1 MSGHVVLSSADT
13 GEIVYE
19 LKAHEKYAIKAVL
32 YKNEYLATAAYDKTI
47 NVYLISYS
55 VDNTPSISGLLGRL
69 ELPTPPEALCFV
81 TLPISSEPALC
92 YSRRDSTFLY
102 YHHLCPLLPPH
113 STRNLAPHSTS
124 WHTFHA
130 MWLSPSPSNPSLL
143 AVATSSIPHMK
154 FLLLPV
160 DSDTIIKEV
169 FTAAPQ
175 SVYSTAVLAWRPQGN
190 GVWVNADDG
199 IVRGIEVKSGKVKV
213 GLRASAGGEKV
224 RTLWAGHV
232 DGREMLVT
240 GGFDKGLKVW
250 SVEGEE
256 VSRGVGE
263 QADEVGGANNST

>member
-13 GEIVYE
+13 GEIISE

-47 NVYLISYS
+47 NIYKVSHS
-55 VDNTPSISGLLGRL
+55 ADNTPSISGLLGRL

-81 TLPISSEPALC
+81 TLPSSGEPALC

-102 YHHLCPLLPPH
+102 YHNLCPLLPPH
-113 STRNLAPHSTS
+113 STRNLAPHSTA

-130 MWLSPSPSNPSLL
+130 MWLSPSPSNPLLL

-160 DSDTIIKEV
+160 DSDAIIKEV

-199 IVRGIEVKSGKVKV
+199 VVRGIEVKSGKVKV
-213 GLRASAGGEKV
+213 ALRASAGGEKV
-224 RTLWAGHV
+224 RTLWAGSV

-240 GGFDKGLKVW
+240 GGFDKGVKVW
-250 SVEGEE
+250 SVE
-256 VSRGVGE
+256 E
-263 QADEVGGANNST
+263 QNGGREGK